1 MANLTKRNL
10 VIKISEETELTQGE
24 VLSVIQKTLDSII
37 DTLANGED
45 VELRNFGVFEVRLT
59 KLRVGR
65 NPNVPDVDVPIPP
78 RAIVKFKSGKV
89 MRQQVLLR
97 TEELANAG
105 GPAKKRK
112 TYAKKEVA
120 VEKEVPVKKGAGAKK
135 TPAKS
140 KIEKPAKATKSAKP
154 AKAVKKA

>member
-10 VIKISEETELTQGE
+10 VVKISEETDLTQSE
-24 VLSVIQKTLDSII
+24 VLAVIQKTLDYIT

-59 KLRVGR
+59 KLRIGR
-65 NPNVPDVDVPIPP
+65 NPNVPNVDVPIPP

-89 MRQQVLLR
+89 MRQRVLLR
-97 TEELANAG
+97 TEELENAG
-105 GPAKKRK
+105 GAPKKRK
-112 TYAKKEVA
+112 TYAKKEVPA
-120 VEKEVPVKKGAGAKK
+120 KKGAVAKK
-135 TPAKS
+135 APSKS
-140 KIEKPAKATKSAKP
+140 KIETPVKTTKP